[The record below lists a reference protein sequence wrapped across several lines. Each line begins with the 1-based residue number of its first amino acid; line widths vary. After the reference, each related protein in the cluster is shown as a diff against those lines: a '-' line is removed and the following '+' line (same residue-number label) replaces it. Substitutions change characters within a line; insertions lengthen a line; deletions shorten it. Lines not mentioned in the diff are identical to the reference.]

1 MFMIPLFALFLFG
14 PALADEVAF
23 TQNAV
28 EVKNR
33 SGHPIACAAQLAHW
47 FSADLGVAAPGG
59 ALRIGF
65 ESDPATGTVFIRNVG
80 GERMPVEAAWCGVEG
95 RAWETRYQLDLAKA
109 GGRALTCEVV
119 AEGQLSCR

>member
-1 MFMIPLFALFLFG
+1 MFMMPLFALFLFG

-23 TQNAV
+23 TQISV

-33 SGHPIACAAQLAHW
+33 SDHPIACAAQLAHW

-59 ALRIGF
+59 AVRIDF
-65 ESDPATGTVFIRNVG
+65 TSDPATGTAFIRNAG

-95 RAWETRYQLDLAKA
+95 RVWETRYQLDLARA
-109 GGRALTCEVV
+109 GRGGVTCDAV
-119 AEGQLSCR
+119 AEERLSCR

>member
-47 FSADLGVAAPGG
+47 FSADLGIAAPGD
-59 ALRIGF
+59 ALRIDF
-65 ESDPATGTVFIRNVG
+65 EADPVSGTVFIRNAG
-80 GERMPVEAAWCGVEG
+80 GERMPIEAAWCGLEG
-95 RAWETRYQLDLAKA
+95 RAWETRYQFDLVRA
-109 GGRALTCEVV
+109 GGRGLTCEAV
-119 AEGQLSCR
+119 AEGRLACR